1 MTAFNRHDHW
11 QQVYQ
16 AKSDAEVSWHQRDPK
31 PSLTLIDRCHLSK
44 DAGIIDIGGGASRL
58 VDALVAPPR
67 NFTNIT
73 VLDISQTALDRAR
86 QRLGDQ
92 AESVHWIAADITAW
106 SPNGN
111 YDLWHDRAAFHFL
124 TEEDDRHSYH
134 SAIRSALKPGG
145 IAIIGTFA
153 LDGPQRCSGLPVLR
167 YDPATL
173 AGEMGG
179 AFRLLDSLDD
189 PHETP
194 GGKIQQFQFSRFV
207 RI

>member
-1 MTAFNRHDHW
+1 MTALNRHDHW

-16 AKSDAEVSWHQRDPK
+16 TKSDTEVSWHQRDPK
-31 PSLTLIDRCHLSK
+31 PSLTLIDRCELRN
-44 DAGIIDIGGGASRL
+44 DACIIDVGGGASRL
-58 VDALVAPPR
+58 VDALLDHGY
-67 NFTNIT
+67 TNVT
-73 VLDISQTALDRAR
+73 VLDVSEAALERAK
-86 QRLGDQ
+86 QRLGER
-92 AESVHWIAADITAW
+92 ANYVTWIAADITTW
-106 SPNGN
+106 QPNDS

-124 TEEDDRHSYH
+124 TEEDDRQSYH
-134 SAIRSALKPGG
+134 RAIRAALKPGS

-153 LDGPQRCSGLPVLR
+153 LDGPERCSNLPVQR
-167 YDPATL
+167 YGPATL

-194 GGKIQQFQFSRFV
+194 WGKLQQFQFSRFV